1 MIPNNLMRFHENN
14 TIITSLKEFTGSYLS
29 IPNTIN
35 APIEKLT
42 IDGAS
47 SQIVTVQNKNLFGSV
62 EGANKVVSTI
72 NNATYAYKTVVDGRN
87 VLALVGNDILR
98 NKPIFTNFKA
108 NTRYTIQCYARRY
121 NSTST
126 GMFYVKY
133 TDGTWDYFQPYTTVW
148 TKYTFYTSIGKTVQS
163 LSLIYGDVGLAYFDY
178 DTLQLEEGVATA
190 YAPFVPDSPSPNY
203 PATITNV
210 VNPVVTATDTHTS
223 HITNLL
229 GTLRSLPNGV
239 CDKIIIDKSTQT
251 AWIERN
257 IGTVTLAS
265 GTSWN
270 IANAK
275 NNSSYRSTNLANGT
289 LTGTT
294 LTSTVTI
301 PTSFE
306 VNYEL
311 ATPTTES
318 IAYPLLESIQYL
330 TNISTNSALNPI
342 IKAIVRVLGS

>member
-14 TIITSLKEFTGSYLS
+14 TIITSLKEFTGSPLS

-35 APIEKLT
+35 APIERLE
-42 IDGAS
+42 ISGAS
-47 SQIVTVQNKNLFGSV
+47 SQVATVQGKNLFGSV
-62 EGANKVVSTI
+62 EGANKVVSTV

-87 VLALVGNDILR
+87 VLALYGNNILL
-98 NKPIFTNFKA
+98 NKPLFTNFKA
-108 NTRYTIQCYARRY
+108 NTRYTIQCYAKRSGSLNGGQFRI
-121 NSTST
+121 N
-126 GMFYVKY
+126 Y
-133 TDGTWDYFQPYTTVW
+133 TDASVGYFTPSSTVW
-148 TKYTFYTSIGKTVQS
+148 AKQTFYSSIGKTIESIS
-163 LSLIYGDVGLAYFDY
+163 LDYGNFVTNYFDY

-190 YAPFVPDSPSPNY
+190 YVPFVPDSPSPSY
-203 PATITNV
+203 PSIITNI
-210 VNPVVTATDTHTS
+210 VNPVLTVTDTIITNT
-223 HITNLL
+223 TNLL

-239 CDKIIIDKSTQT
+239 KDKLVIDKTTQT

-257 IGTVTLAS
+257 ISTVTLAS

-275 NNSSYRSTNLANGT
+275 ANSSYRSSNLASGI

-294 LTSTVTI
+294 LTSAVAV

-311 ATPTTES
+311 ATPTVES
-318 IAYPLLESIQYL
+318 IAYPSLETIQYL
-330 TNISTNSALNPI
+330 TNISTDSALNPY
-342 IKAIVRVLGS
+342 IKAKVRVLGS